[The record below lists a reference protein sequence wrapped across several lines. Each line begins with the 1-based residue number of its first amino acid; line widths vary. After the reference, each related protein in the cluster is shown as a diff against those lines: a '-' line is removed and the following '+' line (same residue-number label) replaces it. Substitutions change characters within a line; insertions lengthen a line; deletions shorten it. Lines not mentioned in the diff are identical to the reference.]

1 MLLYMPQYFAI
12 KKLRI
17 HYVYRAMIR
26 CLFST
31 SSLHTQ
37 GCIQD
42 FFSGGGKKF
51 CAERA
56 KNFTLYFLKYT
67 FHTEIL
73 ALQYLSLCA
82 L

>member
-1 MLLYMPQYFAI
+1 MAHTHPPLPG
-12 KKLRI
+12 
-17 HYVYRAMIR
+17 
-26 CLFST
+26 
-31 SSLHTQ
+31 LHT
-37 GCIQD
+37 GI
-42 FFSGGGKKF
+42 FSGGGKKF
-51 CAERA
+51 CAEHA